1 MGTNEHPPRSTPLRS
16 GEFHYFRVPR
26 KDWSAR
32 LEDVRAAGLNAVSIY
47 VPWNWHEPQRGA
59 LDLTG
64 ETLPERDL
72 VGALDAIDAAGLD
85 CVYRPG
91 PFITAEWRGGGIPAW
106 LWQELP
112 EVQALNAE
120 GRPAGA
126 GRPYPAITYTHPA
139 YEEQAARWLAASLEP
154 VLPRLASRGGSVINV
169 QLDDEPS
176 YWQQLDDSLAL
187 DYNPHLL
194 SAAPGPSRYARFLL
208 ERHGDLAGVAAA
220 HRQSW
225 STLDEID
232 PPRAALRD
240 LSELPR
246 FIDWLDFKL
255 QEVNDH
261 VQFLYDIVRAAGV
274 DVAVSMLHPYL
285 LPLQAAK
292 FAEWAVDR
300 QLDIELTNECYLAL
314 FTAGS
319 TPEQKVASV
328 ISCHETYRMW
338 HRGLGE
344 PVTMEL
350 QGSNA
355 SYIEP
360 GAMELLYAV
369 TLARGIRG
377 MNLFMAVGG
386 ENPRGYENLT
396 GREYDLG
403 APIAL
408 DGTRRP
414 NFDTLS
420 KMTNTMIAMEQTLAA
435 ATPLRDVWVGCYV
448 EYESA
453 ALVAG
458 DALFDRSALQA
469 WCSNGDIG
477 LSDAPTMQALLT
489 LSDVS
494 FGCLDLQRAP
504 IEELAAARQL
514 WVPALPFMDAATQRR
529 LVDYVRAGGHL
540 VLVGAVPDRDLGGE
554 PCTLLAELAF
564 GAERPAFDDLRDRG
578 ETYAIVRAE
587 GDEVL
592 VARGTAAALPA
603 VGDPVVL
610 ARRDED
616 DAPCAVLRAF
626 GAGTLTVIGFRLAYT
641 PTAGLDQRAF
651 VVRLVERLGGP
662 RHAWSSDAQTMAMQ
676 LAGPAGGLVCVV
688 NPVDLPASPAI
699 TVTDGEGRRSFPVAG
714 GRFELNRRGA
724 RLLPVDLPLAGGRVL
739 RHATFELIGR
749 EEWRDSL
756 TLTFSPGDVSH
767 GELAFSGS
775 PDPELPVITGARLVA
790 SSVVG
795 DLLVLEVEPSGDFAV
810 TLPHYTEETR

>member
-1 MGTNEHPPRSTPLRS
+1 MRTNEHSWEPTQLRS

-26 KDWSAR
+26 RDWSAR

-120 GRPAGA
+120 GGPAGA

-139 YEEQAARWLAASLEP
+139 YEEQVVRWIEASLEP
-154 VLPRLASRGGSVINV
+154 VLARLSSRGGSVINV
-169 QLDDEPS
+169 QLDDESS
-176 YWQQLDDSLAL
+176 YWQQLDDPLAL

-194 SAAPGPSRYARFLL
+194 GSADGQSRYARFLL
-208 ERHGDLAGVAAA
+208 ERHGDVATIAA
-220 HRQSW
+220 THRQSW
-225 STLDEID
+225 SAPGEIE
-232 PPRAALRD
+232 PPRIALRD

-261 VQFLYDIVRAAGV
+261 VRFLYDLVRGAGV

-292 FAEWAVDR
+292 FGQWAVDQ

-344 PVTMEL
+344 SVTMEL

-360 GAMELLYAV
+360 GAMELLYGV

-377 MNLFMAVGG
+377 INLFMAVGG

-414 NFDTLS
+414 NFDTLA
-420 KMTNTMIAMEQTLAA
+420 KTTATMVATADALAA

-458 DALFDRSALQA
+458 DALFDRSALNA

-494 FGCLDLQRAP
+494 FGCLDLQRASA
-504 IEELAAARQL
+504 EELAEARQL
-514 WVPALPFMDAATQRR
+514 WVPALPFMDAATQQR
-529 LVDYVRAGGHL
+529 LVDYVRAGGNL
-540 VLVGAVPDRDLGGE
+540 VLVGSVPNWALGGE
-554 PCTLLAELAF
+554 SCALLADLAF
-564 GAERPAFDDLRDRG
+564 ESARPVFDDLRDRG

-592 VARGTAAALPA
+592 VARGTAAALPVA
-603 VGDPVVL
+603 EGGVVL

-616 DAPCAVLRAF
+616 DAPCAVLREV
-626 GAGTLTVIGFRLAYT
+626 GGGTLTVIGFRLAYT

-651 VVRLVERLGGP
+651 AVRLVERLGGP

-676 LAGPAGGLVCVV
+676 IAGAEGGLVCVV

-714 GRFELNRRGA
+714 GRFTMNRRGA
-724 RLLPVDLPLAGGRVL
+724 RLLPVDLPLGGGRLL
-739 RHATFELIGR
+739 RHATFELVGR
-749 EEWRDSL
+749 ESRQGAL
-756 TLTFSPGDVSH
+756 TLSFSPGDVSQ
-767 GELAFSGS
+767 GELAFSG
-775 PDPELPVITGARLVA
+775 PLDPELLVLTGARLVA
-790 SSVVG
+790 STVVG
-795 DLLVLEVEPSGDFAV
+795 DLHVIEVEPSGEFTL
-810 TLPHYTEETR
+810 TLPPKEETR